1 MIPADLNPAAGLIYR
16 ARLFPWAVMRLLP
29 NCQRSVLARFRKR
42 NQAEEYVRSLRRLHH
57 DWVCE
62 IVFDPIGGEVIE
74 FDRPL
79 GEAFC

>member
-1 MIPADLNPAAGLIYR
+1 MIPADRMTVAGSIYR

-42 NQAEEYVRSLRRLHH
+42 NAAEEYVRSLHLVER

-62 IVFDPIGGEVIE
+62 IVFDPIGV
-74 FDRPL
+74 
-79 GEAFC
+79 

>member
-1 MIPADLNPAAGLIYR
+1 MIPADLIPAAGSIYR

-42 NQAEEYVRSLRRLHH
+42 NAAEEYVRFPFREAMPTLRLVER

-62 IVFDPIGGEVIE
+62 IVFDPIGV
-74 FDRPL
+74 
-79 GEAFC
+79 

>member
-1 MIPADLNPAAGLIYR
+1 MIPADLIPTAGSIYR

-42 NQAEEYVRSLRRLHH
+42 NEAEEYLRLLRVVEH

-62 IVFDPIGGEVIE
+62 IVFDPIGI
-74 FDRPL
+74 
-79 GEAFC
+79 